1 MSKMYTSNNVRNE
14 SFEYKTP
21 KKKIYDGSSTE
32 LNTYTEEKMCEKYI
46 EQNIT
51 DSYSRKNVSQKEK
64 SEKNTLADI
73 SLGNN
78 CSMDN
83 ENVLTKKP
91 KKKRNH
97 NKSLNLIHINTNNDA
112 HFRTYEKVNEHNI
125 NDLDSTKNIS
135 QKRMSEMNALLDISL
150 GNDFN
155 NVNENVT
162 SKKPKK
168 KKKHKTSLNSIEIN
182 TYNDVDHRTYEK
194 DNKHIID
201 DPEYTEN
208 ITKIKMS
215 EINDLTTMKPKK
227 KKKHNKSLNTTTEA
241 AIKSFDRT
249 FVEVNEQNI
258 INSYSRKNVS
268 RKRKSEINALADISL
283 GNSCSIDN
291 ENVPTKKTKRKKNC
305 DEFNEN
311 SIEFNT
317 NHDTKIQ
324 IIERN
329 YEVVNDQN
337 INNSDF
343 RENIKQTIKSELNT
357 SSEISSENKCSMDYD
372 NVAIKKPKKKKNHDK
387 SLNSI
392 ELNTNNDAV
401 NDSDSTKNIS
411 LKRMSQINALPT
423 KSPKKKKNR
432 SKNLNLIEFNT
443 NHDTEIQIFERT
455 YDEINDS
462 YYGKNV
468 KPDLNTLSDILSENE
483 LSMDNNNVST
493 KKPKKKKKHNKS
505 LNTTELNTN
514 NDEHFKTFEKNN
526 EHNINDSDSTEY
538 ISQKR
543 MSEMNVLPD
552 ISLGNDFNNDDE
564 NVPTKIP
571 KKKKNHNNSLNS
583 IELNTNNDEHFK
595 TFEKNNEHNIND
607 PDSTENISKKR
618 MSEMNALP
626 DISLGN
632 DFNND
637 DENVP
642 TKKPK
647 KMRNHNKS
655 LNLIHSN
662 TNHDSEIFER
672 MCEEVSEPNLNN
684 SDTKVLASASLE
696 INDSLDNEHL
706 ATKESEKR
714 KKHDKITNNLSLPM
728 ISQSQSRLKTLLNSM
743 ELYNFEESSTN
754 NTNINLK
761 RFNLMKYLTNKDPS
775 LKNHPNFKQINEHL
789 SKKIKQTINKK
800 CELKASDILLLK
812 TIGKIILKKIVEKI
826 DSAQDIKDLVIKLPP
841 ECLEN
846 KIHFIETTL
855 CRLPNKSKM
864 DIIKKH
870 NPLIK
875 LRVFNK
881 DEDNMI
887 REYWSK
893 FQKEYNISNILPFLS
908 NGLEIALSPTE
919 RLQFI
924 RYISAGLPNRLL
936 YSVFNRFNILFN
948 EYQDKTCFSEEED
961 QLIIKVDKC
970 DAIKNKFSVLS
981 LILNRTRLQLYR
993 RHGVLKN
1000 QHIEREKFVW
1010 DDQKRQEL
1018 FTNILLET
1026 NTEHWTHLKN
1036 LTITKD
1042 IFIKIAKRL
1051 GKNITYNKVRYQW
1064 NYLYTMLFC
1073 EKPILMSTFNLTV
1086 LELLD
1091 QINPKHWSDLNW
1103 IEITNK
1109 LYPGAKSKVICG
1121 FFHTWIDKKVPSDIK
1136 ENVRYTLD
1144 YLNAHKVDKLKIRID
1159 KYGEREFPRLT
1170 VKDYDLLVNNQ

>member
-1 MSKMYTSNNVRNE
+1 MYTSNNVRNE

-162 SKKPKK
+162 
-168 KKKHKTSLNSIEIN
+168 N
-182 TYNDVDHRTYEK
+182 HRTYEK

-329 YEVVNDQN
+329 YE
-337 INNSDF
+337 
-343 RENIKQTIKSELNT
+343 SELNT

-493 KKPKKKKKHNKS
+493 KKPKKKKN
-505 LNTTELNTN
+505 
-514 NDEHFKTFEKNN
+514 
-526 EHNINDSDSTEY
+526 
-538 ISQKR
+538 
-543 MSEMNVLPD
+543 
-552 ISLGNDFNNDDE
+552 
-564 NVPTKIP
+564 
-571 KKKKNHNNSLNS
+571 
-583 IELNTNNDEHFK
+583 
-595 TFEKNNEHNIND
+595 
-607 PDSTENISKKR
+607 KKR

-728 ISQSQSRLKTLLNSM
+728 ISQSQ
-743 ELYNFEESSTN
+743 
-754 NTNINLK
+754 
-761 RFNLMKYLTNKDPS
+761 
-775 LKNHPNFKQINEHL
+775 
-789 SKKIKQTINKK
+789 
-800 CELKASDILLLK
+800 
-812 TIGKIILKKIVEKI
+812 
-826 DSAQDIKDLVIKLPP
+826 
-841 ECLEN
+841 
-846 KIHFIETTL
+846 
-855 CRLPNKSKM
+855 
-864 DIIKKH
+864 
-870 NPLIK
+870 
-875 LRVFNK
+875 
-881 DEDNMI
+881 
-887 REYWSK
+887 
-893 FQKEYNISNILPFLS
+893 ISN
-908 NGLEIALSPTE
+908 
-919 RLQFI
+919 
-924 RYISAGLPNRLL
+924 
-936 YSVFNRFNILFN
+936 
-948 EYQDKTCFSEEED
+948 K
-961 QLIIKVDKC
+961 
-970 DAIKNKFSVLS
+970 
-981 LILNRTRLQLYR
+981 
-993 RHGVLKN
+993 
-1000 QHIEREKFVW
+1000 
-1010 DDQKRQEL
+1010 
-1018 FTNILLET
+1018 
-1026 NTEHWTHLKN
+1026 
-1036 LTITKD
+1036 
-1042 IFIKIAKRL
+1042 
-1051 GKNITYNKVRYQW
+1051 
-1064 NYLYTMLFC
+1064 
-1073 EKPILMSTFNLTV
+1073 
-1086 LELLD
+1086 
-1091 QINPKHWSDLNW
+1091 
-1103 IEITNK
+1103 
-1109 LYPGAKSKVICG
+1109 
-1121 FFHTWIDKKVPSDIK
+1121 
-1136 ENVRYTLD
+1136 
-1144 YLNAHKVDKLKIRID
+1144 
-1159 KYGEREFPRLT
+1159 
-1170 VKDYDLLVNNQ
+1170 